1 MGGEAL
7 TLIPITRTILDSK
20 EDKAKIVQIYEEH
33 YGLMMYIAK
42 RILRDYALAEDAAAE
57 SLEKLIRIAY
67 KINDISCNETKAL
80 IVIIVERTALNILQ
94 KLNRIDFDAEEEI
107 DMMIDS
113 SLEVADE
120 IISINGYND
129 IVAAIEQ
136 LSPTLKSVTTLSLV
150 NNVEQKE
157 IAELL
162 GISYGAVRTRLTRAK
177 EILRNRLTRGD
188 EHVKK

>member
-1 MGGEAL
+1 M
-7 TLIPITRTILDSK
+7 IPTTHTILDNK

-42 RILRDYALAEDAAAE
+42 RILRDHALAEDAASE
-57 SLEKLIRIAY
+57 SLEKLIRIAD
-67 KINDISCNETKAL
+67 KINDVSCNKTKAL
-80 IVIIVERTALNILQ
+80 VVIIVERNALNILH

-136 LSPTLKSVTTLSLV
+136 LSPTLKNVTVLSLV
-150 NNVEQKE
+150 YNVEQKE
-157 IAELL
+157 IAEIL

-188 EHVKK
+188 ERVKQ